1 MATDNPMG
9 LTIPTVSITTG
20 PQYASR
26 VNASLN
32 TINQHDH
39 STGNGNLVPS
49 AGIGIDADLPF
60 NGFSPSGMASAKFQ
74 DQATPTSANGYFYM
88 SGGDI
93 YWYNITNATSVQIT
107 SGSSVVGAVGN
118 ITGLTTPAE
127 ADSTAQTG
135 TSAQDGYFSWYQNK
149 ALGQFAKMLSGPVL
163 IFDTASGVTNSVQL
177 KSPASLP
184 SSFAITLPS
193 ALPESTLPMNI
204 SATGVMTSAQVSTN
218 QIADNS
224 VTKIKQSALGQSS
237 AVVTSYS
244 NSTTS
249 FTTIATISSLT
260 SIGRPIM
267 FVGTPTP
274 SVGSGGFS
282 VARTAQAASF
292 KYQLVV
298 TGTASQTIGPV
309 TLSTTSGGATSVS
322 CFWPASS
329 LCFFMP
335 LAAGTYTLEL
345 QGACGFGTSSESI
358 SMTGSTFYAYE
369 L

>member
-1 MATDNPMG
+1 MATTPNMG
-9 LTIPTVSITTG
+9 LTVPVVSTTTG
-20 PQYASR
+20 PQYASQ
-26 VNASLN
+26 VNVSLE
-32 TINQHDH
+32 TIDSHDH
-39 STGNGNLVPS
+39 TSGNGVQVPS

-88 SGGDI
+88 SGGDS

-193 ALPESTLPMNI
+193 ALPEATLPLNI

-218 QIADNS
+218 QIADLS
-224 VTKIKQSALGQSS
+224 VTRAKQAAVGQASATV
-237 AVVTSYS
+237 AAYS
-244 NSTTS
+244 NATTS
-249 FTTIATISSLT
+249 FTTIATIAGFVST
-260 SIGRPIM
+260 GRPI
-267 FVGTPTP
+267 VVCATPTA
-274 SVGSGGFS
+274 GSIGQVILAADIGVDIYATIRIAVSGSASATYDSEIGF
-282 VARTAQAASF
+282 
-292 KYQLVV
+292 
-298 TGTASQTIGPV
+298 
-309 TLSTTSGGATSVS
+309 TTSGGIL
-322 CFWPASS
+322 PASS
-329 LCFFMP
+329 IGLFYP
-335 LAAGTYTLEL
+335 GAAGTYTFTIR
-345 QGACGFGTSSESI
+345 GALITDTSGRLLNI
-358 SMTGSTFYAYE
+358 NNITIYAYE